1 MKITQQEY
9 EKFLEH
15 YAWML
20 LKTPDYRLGQAFLN
34 YFPQVSRYMSRQGK
48 EGTIAEMRL
57 FYSNEIDQVQH
68 IIDQWRQQ

>member
-20 LKTPDYRLGQAFLN
+20 LKSPNYRLGQAFLN
-34 YFPQVSRYMSRQGK
+34 YFPEVSQYLSQQGR
-48 EGTIAEMRL
+48 EGTLSEMKM
-57 FYSNEIDQVQH
+57 FYNSDNDQVQH
-68 IIDQWRQQ
+68 IIDQWRQ